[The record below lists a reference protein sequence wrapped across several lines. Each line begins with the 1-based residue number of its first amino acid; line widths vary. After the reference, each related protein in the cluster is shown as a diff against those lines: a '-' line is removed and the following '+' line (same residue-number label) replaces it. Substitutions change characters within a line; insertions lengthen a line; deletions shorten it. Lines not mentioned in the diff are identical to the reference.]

1 MAYLPLVQLS
11 SYLTIKKEKL
21 FQFSTMFI
29 VGCVY
34 LMLVNVCCET
44 LLADDWQLSY
54 CCGRKLVIKSIT

>member
-1 MAYLPLVQLS
+1 MLVTCPVIY
-11 SYLTIKKEKL
+11 SYLTKKYEKL